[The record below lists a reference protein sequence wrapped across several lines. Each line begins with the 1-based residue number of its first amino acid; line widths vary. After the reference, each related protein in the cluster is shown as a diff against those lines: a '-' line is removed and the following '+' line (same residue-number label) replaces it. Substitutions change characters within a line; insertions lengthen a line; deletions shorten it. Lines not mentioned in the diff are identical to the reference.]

1 MNLIG
6 RTKKNL
12 PYGNYRVKRQVTS
25 TMSNKLH
32 IKMSQGVNDLR
43 VVVDKLAKKID
54 NIDALHNEVKDLG
67 IRITELEKKFS
78 KLEQGCVPVES
89 QHNETIR
96 ENSDSADKGLN
107 IEALIDHAK
116 KMEQESLKEDRQRIG
131 NISQNAAYWQDQGKK
146 LKSELEQVE
155 GSSKE
160 LLDNSK
166 KLLETLPDELK
177 DEIINNQE
185 GLNIIGRMLNRLV
198 DPGDRLN
205 ELAKDVTFTEEL
217 KELSRDEWKNAFE
230 DETTEELVLKKI
242 KKKLNAVGMENYRN
256 VSKVNDTAENQ
267 KKAFTDFIGRQVL
280 PILDGINDG
289 KAHLNDRINVL
300 SEKFPEKKFELD
312 KWFQTY
318 TDLGNKLE
326 SSIEKVGVYGMIIEP
341 GMKIDFERHEPFGVE
356 SDPEMDNEQIKEITR
371 KGYEYA
377 ILNGNRQILRPAQV
391 IVVKN
396 TD

>member
-1 MNLIG
+1 MRFTG

-12 PYGNYRVKRQVTS
+12 PYVNYRVKRQLTS
-25 TMSNKLH
+25 TIPNKLH
-32 IKMSQGVNDLR
+32 MKMSQGVNDLR
-43 VVVDKLAKKID
+43 DVADKLEKKIE
-54 NIDALHNEVKDLG
+54 ALNR
-67 IRITELEKKFS
+67 RITELEEKFS
-78 KLEQGCVPVES
+78 KLEIIEKGDMPVES
-89 QHNETIR
+89 QHKETIR
-96 ENSDSADKGLN
+96 ENSDSAGKGLN
-107 IEALIDHAK
+107 TEALIDHAK
-116 KMEQESLKEDRQRIG
+116 KMEQESLEEDKVRLDVSSR
-131 NISQNAAYWQDQGKK
+131 NVSYWQDQGKK
-146 LKSELEQVE
+146 LKSELEQLE

-166 KLLETLPDELK
+166 ELLEALPDELK

-185 GLNIIGRMLNRLV
+185 GLNIIGRMLTRLV

-217 KELSRDEWKNAFE
+217 KELSEDEWKNVFE
-230 DETTEELVLKKI
+230 DETSEELALKKI

-256 VSKVNDTAENQ
+256 VSKVNETAENR
-267 KKAFTDFIGRQVL
+267 KKTFTDFIGRQVL

-289 KAHLNDRINVL
+289 KAHLDDRINDL
-300 SEKFPEKKFELD
+300 SEKFPEKKSELD

-326 SSIEKVGVYGMIIEP
+326 SSIEKAGVYGMIIEP

-371 KGYEYA
+371 KGYEYTT
-377 ILNGNRQILRPAQV
+377 LDGNRQILRPAQV